1 MLLYSTIP
9 LTVHAGNNGPKSMEQ
24 PINLVQTKPRSIV
37 FPCDPKQSIF
47 DSLANLGCWLGVW
60 RDNVLQYLIH
70 MHCWISKK

>member
-9 LTVHAGNNGPKSMEQ
+9 LTVHAGNNDPKSMEQ

-60 RDNVLQYLIH
+60 RGIEGHSHALLDFKE
-70 MHCWISKK
+70 MR